1 MKKADAEHFTVIHL
15 CSSHIIKAVTQGFSK
30 RSSEYALK
38 EYATYCFGLLLNS
51 TTLQE
56 ALDIFQDMAMLFM
69 SANNS
74 DAVVSAKN
82 TLDQKILKY
91 KPTNVEETLPPYVE
105 DMESS
110 SNIKTICG
118 KSPFTHLFNGVLE
131 KTQCTQPG
139 SGEKIIST
147 AQGSLMFS

>member
-1 MKKADAEHFTVIHL
+1 
-15 CSSHIIKAVTQGFSK
+15 
-30 RSSEYALK
+30 
-38 EYATYCFGLLLNS
+38 
-51 TTLQE
+51 
-56 ALDIFQDMAMLFM
+56 MLFM

-82 TLDQKILKY
+82 TLDQKIIKY

-118 KSPFTHLFNGVLE
+118 KSPFTHLFMVFWRRHSVHNQEVG
-131 KTQCTQPG
+131 K
-139 SGEKIIST
+139 K
-147 AQGSLMFS
+147 